1 MKIKQLGIAML
12 LGITCSQCNTADH
25 TASTDNLF
33 TLLSSEQTHIDFQN
47 VIEEG
52 LNTNVLMYEYF
63 YNGGG
68 VAVGDVNGD
77 GYDDLYFTSNMQ
89 ENRLY
94 LNQKNMQFADITA
107 QAGVAGRPGPWK
119 TGTTMVD
126 INADGKLDI
135 YVCHSGNLHPEKK
148 VNELFINQGNNA
160 QGIPTFTEE
169 AARYGLDSPASSTNA
184 YFFDADK
191 DGDLDVFLL
200 NHNTKSLPVLN
211 LTDTKTM
218 LQIDDAVSGSR
229 FYVNDNGYFRDV
241 TREAGIQSSAL
252 SYGLG
257 AGIADVNQDGW
268 PDIYVSNDYAV
279 PDRLYLNNQH
289 GKFTEVSLEQLG
301 HTSNFSM
308 GNDVADI
315 NNDLLPDIFT
325 LDMLPEDNRRQK
337 LLMAPDNYY
346 KFDLS
351 VQSGFHSQFMRNM
364 LHLNQGNGTFSE
376 VGQLAGISN
385 TDWSWS
391 ALFAD
396 YDNDGWKDLYVTN
409 GYLHD
414 YTNLDFLKYMDD
426 FIKQKQGGFQRE
438 DVLELVKKMP
448 SSNVV
453 NYLFQNQGNLQFTNQ
468 TQAWGLGQTSNS
480 SGAAYTDLDK
490 DGDLDLVVNNINLP
504 AFIYQNESNQQL
516 QHHFLNVQ
524 LKGAKKNTQGIGA
537 KVRVY
542 SAGKTQYQEQMPT
555 RGFQSNVGFDLH
567 FGLGKDTQIDSL
579 VVVWNSG
586 KKEIR
591 KNVTLDQ
598 TLVLDEQQAQLN
610 AIPATPSPT
619 LFTEITSPL
628 PTKVATM
635 AQNDFKRQS
644 LLPQAMSFV
653 GPVMRTADINKDG
666 LEDVFVGGYFGNS
679 SAYFIQT
686 NSQGFKQQQLATPTN
701 ADVSAAVFFDANAD
715 GYLDLYVG
723 YGGYRQF
730 APNDPIL
737 QDQLFLN
744 DGKGNLSL
752 SAKALPA
759 MPISTGCVSVGD
771 VNLDG
776 KPDLFVGGRVV
787 PGRYPETPRSYVLI
801 NQGNGSFKE
810 QTPPALQYV
819 GMVSDAAFVDLNQ
832 DKKVELIVV
841 GEWMPISVFSMSNG
855 ENVTNQYFDK
865 NYQGWWN
872 TLLVDDLNK
881 DDKPDILIGNLGLN
895 SQCKASWQEPA
906 ELYYNDFD
914 QNGTIDPIL
923 CFYIQ
928 GKSYPYLTRD
938 ELLEQIT
945 AKRKL
950 FTNYESYANATL
962 HDIFDAKELEGAKK
976 LVANDFKTS
985 YFSMSSQGKFIEKSL
1000 PLAVQFS
1007 PIHAIKVIDVNKDGT
1022 KDLILAG
1029 NQNISR
1035 LKMGKYDANYG
1046 MVLQGNGKGDFTYLS
1061 QKTTGLKLKGDVR
1074 SIIQLNQSLI
1084 FGINQVAAKA
1094 YRF

>member
-33 TLLSSEQTHIDFQN
+33 TLLSPEQTHIDFQN

-346 KFDLS
+346 KFDLN

-376 VGQLAGISN
+376 IGQLAGISN

-480 SGAAYTDLDK
+480 SGAAYADLDK

-524 LKGAKKNTQGIGA
+524 LKGAKQNTQGIGA

-542 SAGKTQYQEQMPT
+542 SAGKMQYQEQMPT

-628 PTKVATM
+628 PTKVTTM

-686 NSQGFKQQQLATPTN
+686 STQGFKQQQLATPTN

-841 GEWMPISVFSMSNG
+841 GEWMPISVFSMNDG

-881 DDKPDILIGNLGLN
+881 DGKPDILIGNLGLN

-1029 NQNISR
+1029 NQNITR